1 LFLKIGGKK
10 EEGRNQ
16 IKKRGKEETSPF
28 EPIYPFLH
36 PAAQRHLFSSTFVR
50 THIGAVHVSSE

>member
-1 LFLKIGGKK
+1 MKIGGKK
-10 EEGRNQ
+10 RRR
-16 IKKRGKEETSPF
+16 KKSDLKKGKEETSPS